1 MLRKLTITV
10 SFIYCFALLPAMLF
24 AQVDS
29 IIMPLWQKG
38 APGFENRRNE
48 PEKGDRYPYNIH
60 NPTITVYAP
69 PKGKANGTAI
79 VILPGGGHRILVIR
93 SEGYDPA
100 KYLTTLGITTIV
112 VKYRLAR
119 DTNSPYK
126 IEING
131 KEDGYRAMRL
141 VRANSA
147 KWGIDTARIGL
158 MAFSAGGEIANLIA
172 FQPGYGNPK
181 AADPVD
187 RLNGKPNF
195 LMMIYPGPLGV
206 PETVPPDA
214 PPAFMLAADDDEC
227 CSVPVVSLLQKYRAA
242 KVPIEVHIYAKGGHG
257 FHMAQDSKL
266 QSLKS
271 WRQSL
276 VYWLN
281 DNNFLIPP
289 PSK

>member
-1 MLRKLTITV
+1 MLKKLILNSYIILV
-10 SFIYCFALLPAMLF
+10 VILPSMVF
-24 AQVDS
+24 AQSDS
-29 IIMPLWQKG
+29 VVMPLWPNG
-38 APGFENRRNE
+38 APGFEKRRNE
-48 PEKGDRYPYNIH
+48 PEKGDKYISNVH
-60 NPTITVYAP
+60 NPTITIFSP
-69 PKGKANGTAI
+69 PKGKSNGAAV
-79 VILPGGGHRILVIR
+79 VILPGGGHRILVIH

-100 KYLTTLGITTIV
+100 RYLTTLGITAIV

-126 IEING
+126 IEVNG

-141 VRANSA
+141 VRSNAA
-147 KWGIDTARIGL
+147 KWGIDSNRIGL

-172 FQPGYGNPK
+172 FQSGKGNAK

-187 RLNGKPNF
+187 RGDGKPNF

-206 PETVPPDA
+206 PETIPPDA
-214 PPAFMLAADDDEC
+214 PPAFMLAADDDPC
-227 CSVPVVSLLQKYRAA
+227 CAVPVVSLLQKYREA

-271 WRQSL
+271 WRRSL
-276 VYWLN
+276 FYWLTDN
-281 DNNFLIPP
+281 DFLNPAN
-289 PSK
+289 K

>member
-1 MLRKLTITV
+1 MLKKLILNSYIILV
-10 SFIYCFALLPAMLF
+10 VILPSMVF
-24 AQVDS
+24 AQSDS
-29 IIMPLWQKG
+29 VVMPLWPNG
-38 APGFENRRNE
+38 APGFEKRRNE
-48 PEKGDRYPYNIH
+48 PEKGDKYISNVH
-60 NPTITVYAP
+60 NPTITIFSP
-69 PKGKANGTAI
+69 PKGKSNGAAV
-79 VILPGGGHRILVIR
+79 VILPGGGHRILVIH

-100 KYLTTLGITTIV
+100 RYLTTLGITAIV

-126 IEING
+126 IEVNG

-141 VRANSA
+141 VRSNAA
-147 KWGIDTARIGL
+147 KWGIDSNRIGL

-172 FQPGYGNPK
+172 FQSGKGNVQ

-206 PETVPPDA
+206 PEIIPPDA
-214 PPAFMLAADDDEC
+214 PPAFMLAADDDPC
-227 CSVPVVSLLQKYRAA
+227 CAVPVVSLLQKYREA

-271 WRQSL
+271 WRRSL
-276 VYWLN
+276 FYWLTDN
-281 DNNFLIPP
+281 DFLNPVS
-289 PSK
+289 SK